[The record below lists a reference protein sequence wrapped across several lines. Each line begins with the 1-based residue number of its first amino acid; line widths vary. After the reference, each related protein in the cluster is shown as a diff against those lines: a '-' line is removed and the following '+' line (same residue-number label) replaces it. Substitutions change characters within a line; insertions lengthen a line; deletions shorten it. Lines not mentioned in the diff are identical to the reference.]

1 MDNMNSILASIKQMV
16 GGEVNGDTFDLDLI
30 THINMVF
37 MELMQLGVGPAK
49 GFYIEDDTDLWTD
62 FMDYGPALNAVK
74 TLMYLKVKLVFDP
87 PPSPT
92 TVQSFERE
100 IARLEWRLG
109 AQCDTGKEENQ
120 NG

>member
-1 MDNMNSILASIKQMV
+1 MDNMNSILASIRQMV
-16 GGEVNGDTFDLDLI
+16 GGEVNGDAFDLDLI

-37 MELMQLGVGPAK
+37 MELMQLGIGPAE
-49 GFYIEDDTDLWTD
+49 GFSIEDDTAVWTD
-62 FMDYGPALNAVK
+62 FMDYGAALNAVK

-87 PPSPT
+87 PPSAT

-100 IARLEWRLG
+100 IARLEVRLNML
-109 AQCDTGKEENQ
+109 CDTRKGENQ